1 MRLEPAVP
9 QGALAAIRAPF
20 AQAGATPV
28 DVAVLLPLA
37 LLLDLSGEAMRP
49 RLFVVQA
56 EGGEELALRPDFTIP
71 VARAH
76 IDSGAA
82 EGRYAYEGKAFRA
95 APAGSQRAEEFLQ
108 IGVELFGNGDPAVSD
123 AEVATLAWQSAAA
136 GGRDDLTLTFG
147 DIALFGAFVDSLALA
162 PALAARLKRLFT
174 RPRLLAAELD
184 RADAGVTVERIVN
197 PLEGVPE
204 GQGPEALRQLWA
216 IAGIEPVGT
225 RPPEEIVR
233 RLADRA
239 EASRTPS
246 LSPAEAAA
254 VRGFLAVSGSLNLR
268 TGGPSVMVPIDA
280 GLTQLLYNPAQ
291 WVAAKDSSEH
301 QRRSVYLFAKRNL
314 RLPFMEAFDA
324 PDLQA
329 SCARRESSTHAPQ
342 ALELLN
348 GAFTNAQAEALARRL
363 ERQAGSNP
371 RRQVELGYRLVAGRP
386 PRAAE
391 MTAALEFL
399 KTQPRREFALA
410 LLNLNAFLY
419 IN

>member
-9 QGALAAIRAPF
+9 QAALAAIRAPF
-20 AQAGATPV
+20 ADAGATPV
-28 DVAVLLPLA
+28 EAPVLLPLA

-108 IGVELFGNGDPAVSD
+108 IGVEVFGNGDPAVSD
-123 AEVATLAWQSAAA
+123 AEVAALAWSAAAA

-147 DIALFGAFVDSLALA
+147 DIALFGAFIDSLALA

-174 RPRLLAAELD
+174 RPRLLGAELD
-184 RADAGVTVERIVN
+184 RADAGETGERIVN
-197 PLEGVPE
+197 PLEGVPD

-246 LSPAEAAA
+246 LSSAEAAA
-254 VRGFLAVSGSLNLR
+254 VRGFLAVSGAPEAALAEVRRLA
-268 TGGPSVMVPIDA
+268 GPS
-280 GLTQLLYNPAQ
+280 
-291 WVAAKDSSEH
+291 
-301 QRRSVYLFAKRNL
+301 
-314 RLPFMEAFDA
+314 
-324 PDLQA
+324 
-329 SCARRESSTHAPQ
+329 
-342 ALELLN
+342 
-348 GAFTNAQAEALARRL
+348 
-363 ERQAGSNP
+363 
-371 RRQVELGYRLVAGRP
+371 
-386 PRAAE
+386 
-391 MTAALEFL
+391 TAALDAA
-399 KTQPRREFALA
+399 TDGWTRRLAGLVRRGVPAERLTLAAAFGRAFGYYDGALFEVRSAALGDERPVAAGGRYDGLPARLGAATTLGAVGCMVRPARAFAGGME
-410 LLNLNAFLY
+410 
-419 IN
+419 